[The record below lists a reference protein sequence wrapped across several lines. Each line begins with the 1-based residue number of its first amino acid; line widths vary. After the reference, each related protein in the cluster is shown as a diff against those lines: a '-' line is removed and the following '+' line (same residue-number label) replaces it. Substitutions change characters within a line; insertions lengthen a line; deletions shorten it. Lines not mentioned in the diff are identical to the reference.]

1 MADINLLQTQST
13 ISAVRDQGKRWLFRI
28 AIFIL
33 VIVIAAYAFLILSSW
48 RSDSKLTEARTK
60 IKAVQDSLSNNKK
73 RTELVTRQAQIS
85 NVDKLLNNHLYWSE
99 FLPEL
104 ARVTLTQAQYSI
116 IEVDKEGHLNLTVT
130 VPSYADAEKY
140 LQVFDLPE
148 YNQKFSNVKVL
159 SLSKIQQDDLIKTT
173 MRLQLTLNSELLKQ

>member
-1 MADINLLQTQST
+1 MADINLLQTQTT
-13 ISAVRDQGKRWLFRI
+13 ISTVRDQGKRWLFRL
-28 AIFIL
+28 AVLIL
-33 VIVIAAYAFLILSSW
+33 VVVVGAYIILLLSNW
-48 RSDSKLTEARTK
+48 RTESKLSTAQAQ
-60 IKAVQDSLSNNKK
+60 IKKVQDSLNNNKK
-73 RTELVTRQAQIS
+73 RSELITRQAQIS
-85 NVDKLLNNHLYWSE
+85 HIDKLLNNHLYWSE

-148 YNQKFSNVKVL
+148 YNQKFSNVKVM
-159 SLSKIQQDDLIKTT
+159 SLSKIQQDELIKTT
-173 MRLQLTLNSELLKQ
+173 MRLQLTLNSDLLKP

>member
-1 MADINLLQTQST
+1 MADINLLQTQSPV
-13 ISAVRDQGKRWLFRI
+13 SAIKSQGSRWLFRLSMV
-28 AIFIL
+28 IL
-33 VIVIAAYAFLILSSW
+33 IIVVGAYLVLWFFDLRTSRKLSNA
-48 RSDSKLTEARTK
+48 KTE
-60 IKAVQDSLSNNKK
+60 IKQAQDTLSNNKN
-73 RTELVTRQAQIS
+73 RGELITRQAQIN
-85 NVDKLLNNHLYWSE
+85 NVNKLLANHKYWSS

-148 YNQKFSNVKVL
+148 YNKQFSNVKVM
-159 SLSKIQQDDLIKTT
+159 SLSKIQQDETIKTT
-173 MRLQLTLNSELLKQ
+173 MRLQLTLNSDLLKP